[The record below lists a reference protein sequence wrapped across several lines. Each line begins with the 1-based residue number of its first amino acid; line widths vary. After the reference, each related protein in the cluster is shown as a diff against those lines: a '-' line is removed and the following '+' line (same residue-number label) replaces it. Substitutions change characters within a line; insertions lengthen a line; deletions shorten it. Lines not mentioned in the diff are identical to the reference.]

1 MADEALAVL
10 ADRYKGGAI
19 NNTRVAI
26 RKVRGTRCGYE
37 ISFDLEV
44 VTVGEIYDREPI
56 TTCVVKWQTD
66 GTSAVAVAASKER
79 WPTSSEVFRQALRTS
94 VTDDGICA
102 WPFGN
107 EGSKVRAVPLQ
118 AARTAFFVIYLADG
132 DDEAKRTE
140 AASKVFKRAVEAR
153 LGRSLIVPVA
163 LNGVNHLWL
172 IELPG

>member
-44 VTVGEIYDREPI
+44 VTLGEIYDREPI

-118 AARTAFFVIYLADG
+118 VARTAFFVTSTWPTATMRPSGRRPPARCLSEPSKHAS
-132 DDEAKRTE
+132 
-140 AASKVFKRAVEAR
+140 AAA
-153 LGRSLIVPVA
+153 
-163 LNGVNHLWL
+163 
-172 IELPG
+172 